1 MFNWFWK
8 LLYNL
13 AKTILYCIDF
23 ILDFAKMLAGIEPVT
38 IDGKR
43 DELTTHFLTSESV
56 LDAFKL
62 VALIGIVL
70 LFLFTAFSVVRSIG
84 RFGEGKSAVMIC
96 MDMGKALLYLLLI
109 PAIMIIGS
117 AFISAVMTSVYD
129 ATAGAASSLGG
140 RLFTLIANDAYD
152 YDGLPKEEIMSY
164 FSSRLSGYDYYSNT
178 DVALYFDRS
187 NIDYFLA
194 FVGCTAVLILL
205 IKPMLTFVERTVSLV
220 ILFIVAPL
228 SISSVVLD
236 DGMRFKLWREQVINK
251 FLVAYGALITLNI
264 FVMLVEIVYEI
275 EFFTTGN
282 ADFKNGLA
290 RMLFVI
296 GGAAACKQGTVLIGN
311 LVNNGAGSQHA
322 QDQANTIAPFMA
334 AGHMAHH
341 LGSSAARGIANSAP
355 ARSLKNN
362 IGSAVHRKGNARRS
376 IKDEAARNKIFS
388 EETQKYSSKMDRE
401 PRTRFGEYSRNHDWR
416 KNLSSGNQTN
426 DTLTDIR
433 DILRGSSFSG
443 GAADSGIDDNA
454 TNQRSAGTI
463 VDAMGRGK
471 TKTEGGG
478 NGKA

>member
-1 MFNWFWK
+1 MFNWFWR

-38 IDGKR
+38 VDGKQE
-43 DELTTHFLTSESV
+43 ELTTHFLTSESV
-56 LDAFKL
+56 LDSFKL

-84 RFGEGKSAVMIC
+84 RLGEGKSAVMVC
-96 MDMGKALLYLLLI
+96 MDLGKALLYLLLI
-109 PAIMIIGS
+109 PAIMIIGT
-117 AFISAVMTSVYD
+117 AFVSAVMTSVYS
-129 ATAGAASSLGG
+129 ATAGGGSSLGG

-152 YDGLPKEEIMSY
+152 YEGLPKEEVMSY
-164 FSSRLSGYDYYSNT
+164 FASRLDGFDYYSNT

-187 NIDYFLA
+187 DIDYFLA

-236 DGMRFKLWREQVINK
+236 DGVRFKLWREQVINK

-282 ADFKNGLA
+282 ADLKNGLA

-311 LVNNGAGSQHA
+311 LVNNGAGSQYA
-322 QDQANTIAPFMA
+322 QDQVHTMAPMMA
-334 AGHMAHH
+334 AGHMAHRF
-341 LGSSAARGIANSAP
+341 GSSAARGVANSAP

-362 IGSAVHRKGNARRS
+362 LSSAVHRRGNARRS
-376 IKDEAARNKIFS
+376 LKDEAAKNQRFAA
-388 EETQKYSSKMDRE
+388 ETQKYSSKMERD
-401 PRTRFGEYSRNHDWR
+401 PRTKIGQYSRNHDWR

-426 DTLTDIR
+426 DTLTEIK
-433 DILRGSSFSG
+433 DILRGSGFSG
-443 GAADSGIDDNA
+443 GTAERGSDDHAA
-454 TNQRSAGTI
+454 NQRSAGTI

-471 TKTEGGG
+471 TKTGGRE